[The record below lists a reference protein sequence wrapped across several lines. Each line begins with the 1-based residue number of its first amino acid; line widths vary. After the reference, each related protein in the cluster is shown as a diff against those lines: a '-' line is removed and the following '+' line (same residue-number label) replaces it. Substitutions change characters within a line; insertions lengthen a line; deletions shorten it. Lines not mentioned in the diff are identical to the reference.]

1 MGNHALRSHLYL
13 RTQVLIYFTYRSS
26 GGLLSVQPDTYEEGM
41 LYLEGRRRWLN
52 DTSGDAGDIWDSR
65 FPP

>member
-1 MGNHALRSHLYL
+1 
-13 RTQVLIYFTYRSS
+13 
-26 GGLLSVQPDTYEEGM
+26 VQPDTYEEGM